1 MSESGE
7 TYDWLT
13 LDGDEEILWAG
24 QPATETLYGAVLV
37 GIPLLPLL
45 GLGLLVIAS
54 AYLTRENTDY
64 VITDKSVYKK
74 TGIFSRSV
82 SEVEYE
88 KVQNTSFSVGV
99 VGRYFGYGNVDIST
113 AGGSGVEMS
122 LRGVTEPQDVQK
134 RLSRRV
140 KEVQGGRGRGDEEA
154 KPDVLGEILSELRAI
169 RVALEGDGSAGAE
182 RHDGATDT
190 TRRDGTTDAP
200 QSDTG
205 GATDWDPE
213 QP

>member
-1 MSESGE
+1 MSDDDQP
-7 TYDWLT
+7 YDWLT
-13 LDGDEEILWAG
+13 LDDGEEILWAG
-24 QPATETLYGAVLV
+24 QPAPEVMYGAYLV
-37 GIPLLPLL
+37 GVPMILFF
-45 GLGLLVIAS
+45 GLGLLIIAS
-54 AYLTRENTDY
+54 AYLTRQNTNY

-99 VGRYFGYGNVDIST
+99 VGRYFGYGDVDIST

-122 LRGVTEPQDVQK
+122 LDGVSDPQDVQK

-140 KEVQGGRGRGDEEA
+140 KEVQGGRGRDDEET
-154 KPDVLGEILSELRAI
+154 KPDVLGEILTELRAI
-169 RVALEGDGSAGAE
+169 RVAVESS
-182 RHDGATDT
+182 DGAVDT
-190 TRRDGTTDAP
+190 AQRDSSGGATKPDA
-200 QSDTG
+200 D

-213 QP
+213 RR

>member
-1 MSESGE
+1 MSGDSSA
-7 TYDWLT
+7 YDWLT
-13 LDGDEEILWAG
+13 LDSNEEILWEG
-24 QPATETLYGAVLV
+24 KPASETLYGAIIVGVPLVLF
-37 GIPLLPLL
+37 L
-45 GLGLLVIAS
+45 GLGLLIIAS

-64 VITDKSVYKK
+64 VITSKSVYKK

-122 LRGVTEPQDVQK
+122 LRGVSSPQDVQK

-140 KEVQGGRGRGDEEA
+140 KEIQGSAGRRDEES
-154 KPDVLGEILSELRAI
+154 KTDVLGDILTELRAI
-169 RVALEGDGSAGAE
+169 RVAVESDRGTATE
-182 RHDGATDT
+182 RDD
-190 TRRDGTTDAP
+190 DV
-200 QSDTG
+200 
-205 GATDWDPE
+205 GATDWEPE
-213 QP
+213 EP

>member
-1 MSESGE
+1 MSEDAQP
-7 TYDWLT
+7 YDWLT
-13 LDGDEEILWAG
+13 LDDDEEILWAG
-24 QPATETLYGAVLV
+24 QPAPEVMYGAYLV

-45 GLGLLVIAS
+45 GFGLLIIAS
-54 AYLTRENTDY
+54 AYLTRKNTDY

-99 VGRYFGYGNVDIST
+99 VGRYFGYGDVDIST

-122 LRGVTEPQDVQK
+122 LDGVSDPQDVQK

-140 KEVQGGRGRGDEEA
+140 KEIQGGRGRDDEET
-154 KPDVLGEILSELRAI
+154 KPDVLGEILTELRAI
-169 RVALEGDGSAGAE
+169 RVAVESDENTAGAAERDSATDGAEREDGSA
-182 RHDGATDT
+182 TDQ
-190 TRRDGTTDAP
+190 R
-200 QSDTG
+200 
-205 GATDWDPE
+205 
-213 QP
+213 

>member
-1 MSESGE
+1 MSDDAA

-13 LDGDEEILWAG
+13 LDSDEEILWSG
-24 QPATETLYGAVLV
+24 KPASEVMYGAYLI
-37 GIPLLPLL
+37 GIPLIPLL
-45 GLGLLVIAS
+45 GLGLLIIAS

-99 VGRYFGYGNVDIST
+99 VGRYFGYGDVDIST

-122 LRGVTEPQDVQK
+122 LDGVSDPQDVQK

-140 KEVQGGRGRGDEEA
+140 KEVQGGRGRRDGET
-154 KPDVLGEILSELRAI
+154 KPDVLEEILGELRAI
-169 RVALEGDGSAGAE
+169 RVAVEAGDTGAGAAQREGTSDAADRDDGGSA
-182 RHDGATDT
+182 
-190 TRRDGTTDAP
+190 
-200 QSDTG
+200 
-205 GATDWDPE
+205 DWDPE
-213 QP
+213 QL

>member
-1 MSESGE
+1 MSGNSP

-13 LDGDEEILWAG
+13 LDADEEILWEG
-24 QPATETLYGAVLV
+24 KPATETLYGAVLV
-37 GIPLLPLL
+37 GVPLVLL
-45 GLGLLVIAS
+45 FGLGLLIIAS
-54 AYLTRENTDY
+54 AYLIRENTDY
-64 VITDKSVYKK
+64 VITSKSVYKK

-122 LRGVTEPQDVQK
+122 LRGVSSPQDVQK

-140 KEVQGGRGRGDEEA
+140 KDVQGSAGGDETA
-154 KPDVLGEILSELRAI
+154 KPDVLDEILTELRAI
-169 RVALEGDGSAGAE
+169 RVAVEDDGTG
-182 RHDGATDT
+182 TD
-190 TRRDGTTDAP
+190 RDGDV
-200 QSDTG
+200 
-205 GATDWDPE
+205 GATDWE
-213 QP
+213 REGS

>member
-1 MSESGE
+1 MSDDDQP
-7 TYDWLT
+7 YDWLT
-13 LDGDEEILWAG
+13 LDGGEEILWAG
-24 QPATETLYGAVLV
+24 QPAPEVMYGAYLV
-37 GIPLLPLL
+37 GVPMILFF
-45 GLGLLVIAS
+45 GLGLLIIAS
-54 AYLTRENTDY
+54 AYLTRQNTNY

-99 VGRYFGYGNVDIST
+99 VGRYFGYGDVDIST

-122 LRGVTEPQDVQK
+122 LDGVSDPQDVQK

-140 KEVQGGRGRGDEEA
+140 KEVQGGRGRDDEET
-154 KPDVLGEILSELRAI
+154 KPDVLGEILTELRAI
-169 RVALEGDGSAGAE
+169 RVAVESS
-182 RHDGATDT
+182 DGAVDT
-190 TRRDGTTDAP
+190 AQRDSSGGAAEPDA
-200 QSDTG
+200 D

-213 QP
+213 RR